1 MGMKKLTK
9 AQKAECPQYVLRID
23 FLSIG
28 TGKGYEYVILKENT
42 MGLAIK
48 TAENIIDKFGRDN
61 VYLADI
67 FEKTTKEKSTG
78 LLFTTI
84 PYEHV
89 YRLMRICP
97 MNGICAMITIARIQY
112 VLCGGCGRMMSILTD
127 IWMICDGRQNNE
139 KTQNAGT
146 GKIDFKRAR
155 ISVVVL

>member
-67 FEKTTKEKSTG
+67 FEKTTKENEYGSVIYDH
-78 LLFTTI
+78 TI
-84 PYEHV
+84 RTRIPFNANLSYEWHLCDDNHSENPV
-89 YRLMRICP
+89 CSMRW
-97 MNGICAMITIARIQY
+97 MWSNDEH
-112 VLCGGCGRMMSILTD
+112 TD
-127 IWMICDGRQNNE
+127 GYLD
-139 KTQNAGT
+139 
-146 GKIDFKRAR
+146 D
-155 ISVVVL
+155 L